1 MLAEHVARVV
11 GGERYKDPR
20 RLEFEPV
27 GGARRLVVL
36 QVDGAAGSRRGQVDV
51 VLGEQ
56 VLVLRDPVAEHV
68 GVVRWNDSYL

>member
-1 MLAEHVARVV
+1 MLVEHVARE
-11 GGERYKDPR
+11 GGKRYKDPR
-20 RLEFEPV
+20 RLELEPV
-27 GGARRLVVL
+27 RGTGRLVVL
-36 QVDGAAGSRRGQVDV
+36 QVDGAAGRRRGQVDV